1 MLCLA
6 GYELDRD
13 RAELRGPDGESIKL
27 RSKSFDMLWLFATRA
42 GRVLGKQELI
52 EAIWPNVRIS
62 ENGLFQCIR
71 EIRAALGDDRHALLR
86 LVPGRGYVLDAEVTN
101 RPEPAV
107 AGREP
112 GVGFVA
118 GPPTI
123 TVRPMTAPADAPQW
137 AGMATHAGERLADGL
152 AKIERIRV
160 IASSPGISASPQ
172 EAGAVADFVVSGE
185 LQKSGGKWEA
195 RVRMTSTATGEV
207 RWSGSVT
214 VPSEEGDPGL
224 QQSRL
229 AAGLGHPLALRI
241 NALQNSGAWRH
252 GGGEDE
258 LPASHA
264 RVVIEQ
270 ATAIINQTTR
280 ERFRVAQEM
289 LEKAL
294 ASHPDDVDLMAA
306 LAGHMLRGTQTA
318 WYDPAD
324 TDAVESRAQA
334 LLERAIQAKP
344 HYIPALEAHCR
355 LLTMAGQ
362 LPETLIACGRMLSL
376 DPWHGIA
383 LFHLGIAQTRQG
395 RFEEAFASFRQAD
408 TFDVPSFAR
417 WTWLLG
423 AGMIHMLTERYEEAL
438 PWLERSLAVTPG
450 TGRTHFALAVAYQK
464 LGRSEEARMAFAKGL
479 ELRPGSTTSNVPLP
493 RKNGSPVFLA
503 AFDRY
508 VRILVQLGLPEG
520 RND

>member
-1 MLCLA
+1 
-6 GYELDRD
+6 
-13 RAELRGPDGESIKL
+13 
-27 RSKSFDMLWLFATRA
+27 MLWLFATRA

-71 EIRAALGDDRHALLR
+71 EIRAALGDEGHALLR

-101 RPEPAV
+101 RLEPEA
-107 AGREP
+107 AGHEP
-112 GVGFVA
+112 SASLVA

-123 TVRPMTAPADAPQW
+123 AVRPMTVPVDAPQW
-137 AGMATHAGERLADGL
+137 AGMATHVGERLADGL

-160 IASSPGISASPQ
+160 IASLPGTSASSQ
-172 EAGAVADFVVSGE
+172 DAGAAADFVVSGE
-185 LQKSGGKWEA
+185 LHMSGGKWEA
-195 RVRMTSTATGEV
+195 RARMSTAATGEL

-214 VPSEEGDPGL
+214 VPADDGDPGL

-229 AAGLGHPLALRI
+229 AAGLGHPLAIRI
-241 NALQNSGAWRH
+241 NALQNSGAWMQ

-258 LPASHA
+258 LPAGHA

-294 ASHPDDVDLMAA
+294 ADHPDDVDLMAA

-324 TDAVESRAQA
+324 TEAVESRAGA
-334 LLERAIQAKP
+334 LLKRAMQAKP
-344 HYIPALEAHCR
+344 HYIPVLEAYCR
-355 LLTMAGQ
+355 FLTMAGH
-362 LPETLIACGRMLSL
+362 LPETLIACGKMLSF
-376 DPWHGIA
+376 DPWNGIA

-395 RFEEAFASFRQAD
+395 RFEEALASFKRAD
-408 TFDVPSFAR
+408 TFDTPSFAR

-423 AGMIHMLTERYEEAL
+423 VGMVYMLTERYEHAL
-438 PWLERSLAVTPG
+438 PWLQRSLAVTPG
-450 TGRTHFALAVAYQK
+450 TGRTHFALAVAHQQ
-464 LGRSEEARMAFAKGL
+464 LGRSEEAKAAFAEGL

-493 RKNGSPVFLA
+493 KKNGSPAFLA

-508 VRILVQLGLPEG
+508 VQVLAQLGLPES
-520 RND
+520 

>member
-1 MLCLA
+1 MLRLA

-13 RAELRGPDGESIKL
+13 RAELRGPKGEAIKL

-71 EIRAALGDDRHALLR
+71 EIRAALGDENHVLLR

-101 RPEPAV
+101 WLESEAE
-107 AGREP
+107 GREP
-112 GVGFVA
+112 GPGLVA
-118 GPPTI
+118 TPPTI
-123 TVRPMTAPADAPQW
+123 AVRPITAPIDAPQW
-137 AGMATHAGERLADGL
+137 AGMATYVSEHLADGL

-160 IASSPGISASPQ
+160 IASSPGAPTSPQ
-172 EAGAVADFVVSGE
+172 DAGTTADFVVGGE
-185 LQKSGGKWEA
+185 LQKSSGKWEVRA
-195 RVRMTSTATGEV
+195 RMTATATGEV

-214 VPSEEGDPGL
+214 VPADEGDPGL

-241 NALQNSGAWRH
+241 NALQNSGAWTQ

-258 LPASHA
+258 LPAGHA

-270 ATAIINQTTR
+270 ATAIINQTSR
-280 ERFRVAQEM
+280 ERFGVAQEM

-294 ASHPDDVDLMAA
+294 ANHPDDVDLMAA

-324 TDAVESRAQA
+324 TDAVESRARV
-334 LLERAIQAKP
+334 LLERAMQAKP
-344 HYIPALEAHCR
+344 RYIPVLEAYCR

-362 LPETLIACGRMLSL
+362 LPETLIACGRMLSF
-376 DPWHGIA
+376 DPWNGIA

-395 RFEEAFASFRQAD
+395 RFEEALASFKRAD
-408 TFDVPSFAR
+408 TFDTPSFAR

-423 AGMIHMLTERYEEAL
+423 VGMVYMLMERYEEAL

-450 TGRTHFALAVAYQK
+450 TGRTHFALAVAHQK
-464 LGRSEEARMAFAKGL
+464 LGRSEEAMAAFAKGL
-479 ELRPGSTTSNVPLP
+479 GLRPGSTTSNVPLP
-493 RKNGSPVFLA
+493 KKNGSLIFLE

-508 VRILVQLGLPEG
+508 VQVLAQLGLPE
-520 RND
+520 N

>member
-13 RAELRGPDGESIKL
+13 RAELRGPDGEAIKL
-27 RSKSFDMLWLFATRA
+27 RSKSFDMLWLFASRA

-71 EIRAALGDDRHALLR
+71 EIRAALGDENHALLR

-101 RPEPAV
+101 RPGPEA

-112 GVGFVA
+112 GA
-118 GPPTI
+118 NLAAPPTI
-123 TVRPMTAPADAPQW
+123 AVRPLTVPVDAALW
-137 AGMATHAGERLADGL
+137 AGMAAHVGERLADGL

-160 IASSPGISASPQ
+160 IAPPPGAPVPSLDVGVA
-172 EAGAVADFVVSGE
+172 ADFVVSGE
-185 LQKSGGKWEA
+185 LHRSGGKWEA
-195 RVRMTSTATGEV
+195 RARMTATATGEV
-207 RWSGSVT
+207 RWSGSAT

-241 NALQNSGAWRH
+241 NALQNSGAWMQ

-280 ERFRVAQEM
+280 ERFSVAQQM

-294 ASHPDDVDLMAA
+294 ADRPDDVDLMAA

-318 WYDPAD
+318 WYDHAD
-324 TDAVESRAQA
+324 TDTVENRARA
-334 LLERAIQAKP
+334 LLERAMQAKP
-344 HYIPALEAHCR
+344 YYIPVLEAYCR

-362 LPETLIACGRMLSL
+362 LPETLIACGRMLSF
-376 DPWHGIA
+376 DPWNGIA

-395 RFEEAFASFRQAD
+395 RFEEALASFKRAD
-408 TFDVPSFAR
+408 TFDTPSFAR

-423 AGMIHMLTERYEEAL
+423 AGMIYMLTERYEEAL

-450 TGRTHFALAVAYQK
+450 TGRTHFALAVAHHQ
-464 LGRSEEARMAFAKGL
+464 LGRSEEAKAAFAEGL
-479 ELRPGSTTSNVPLP
+479 GLRPGSTTHNVPLP
-493 RKNGSPVFLA
+493 KKNGSPVFLA

-508 VRILVQLGLPEG
+508 VQVLVQLGLPE
-520 RND
+520 N